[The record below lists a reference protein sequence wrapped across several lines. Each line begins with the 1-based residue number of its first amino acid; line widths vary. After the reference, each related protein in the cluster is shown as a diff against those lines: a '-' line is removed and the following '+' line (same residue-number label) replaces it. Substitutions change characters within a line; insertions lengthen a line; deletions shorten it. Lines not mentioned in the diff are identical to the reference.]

1 MSSEPRSGP
10 RIETSVTTHDGFT
23 LTETAIPERLGDDE
37 LSRTFREMVDVRNEI
52 EADAYGSRDLAY
64 EAAELHPNWLD
75 PHQPKRLLL
84 PRVDGRIVGR
94 ASLEVQINASTDVGW
109 LLIEILPEFR
119 GRGIGTAALERL
131 VGMAIDGG
139 QNVLQGLGIAK
150 EIGGERLTS
159 PTGFG
164 SIPLAD
170 DSVRFAVKHG
180 FALEQVERSS
190 KVLLPVDVSTHIAA
204 ANDAAGADYR
214 VHTWVGDVPEQWR
227 EDYAVLLTR
236 MSTDAPAAGLDI
248 DEDPWTPERLME
260 EEERHR
266 DSPRLYLTA
275 AAEHIPTGKLV
286 AFSVLNA
293 PTERERAV
301 SQDDTLVLK
310 EHRGHRLGM
319 LLKAANLEF
328 LQTERPG
335 HPAVTTFNAA
345 ENEHMLA
352 VNDALGFEPVV
363 WLGAWKRATQA

>member
-1 MSSEPRSGP
+1 MNDH
-10 RIETSVTTHDGFT
+10 TTQHDGFT
-23 LTETAIPERLGDDE
+23 LTETEIPERLGDDE

-64 EAAELHPNWLD
+64 EAEELHPNWRD
-75 PHQPKRLLL
+75 AHQPKRLLL
-84 PRVDGRIVGR
+84 ARVEDRIVGR
-94 ASLEVQINASTDVGW
+94 ASLEVQINASMDVAW

-131 VGMAIDGG
+131 VDMAIEGG
-139 QNVLQGLGIAK
+139 QSVLQGWGVAK

-164 SIPLAD
+164 SIPLAA
-170 DSVRFAVKHG
+170 DSVRFALKHG

-190 KVLLPVDVSTHIAA
+190 KVLLPVDVTAHLTAA
-204 ANDAAGADYR
+204 LEAAGPDYR
-214 VHTWVGDVPEQWR
+214 LHTWAGDVPAQWR

-260 EEERHR
+260 EEERDR
-266 DSPRLYLTA
+266 NSPRTYLTSA
-275 AAEHIPTGKLV
+275 VEHIPSGRLV
-286 AFSVLNA
+286 GFSVLSA
-293 PTERERAV
+293 PSERDRAV
-301 SQDDTLVLK
+301 TQDDTLVLK

-319 LLKAANLEF
+319 LLKAANLAF
-328 LQTERPG
+328 LQNERPG

-363 WLGAWKRATQA
+363 WVGAWKRATQP